1 MQPNESAPP
10 VVQARS
16 SIRERGSQQP
26 KDASESF
33 KSITCA
39 FNSGNRVFVD
49 IRSHSQY
56 TSSFFYLPPYT
67 LSLPWH
73 FSFNSPQKAVPIYSI
88 FPFSIFEEMSFES

>member
-1 MQPNESAPP
+1 MKAPLLWSRP
-10 VVQARS
+10 GAASGREGPSNQKMLQSHS
-16 SIRERGSQQP
+16 SPLLVLLTQ
-26 KDASESF
+26 
-33 KSITCA
+33 
-39 FNSGNRVFVD
+39 VFVD
-49 IRSHSQY
+49 IRSHPQY